1 MKNDKVK
8 LDRFY
13 QLVSKDQNVY
23 SNEFSNILDSITEA
37 KKKEEITEIQ
47 FNLLLKLLL
56 IERIPRSS
64 ASG

>member
-47 FNLLLKLLL
+47 FNLLLKLQIL
-56 IERIPRSS
+56 IF
-64 ASG
+64 